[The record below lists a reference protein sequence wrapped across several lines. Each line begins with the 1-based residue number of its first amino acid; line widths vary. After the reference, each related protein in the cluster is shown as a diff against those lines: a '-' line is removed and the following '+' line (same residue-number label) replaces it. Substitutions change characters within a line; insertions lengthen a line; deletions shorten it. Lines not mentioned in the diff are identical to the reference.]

1 MVTLNP
7 TDLRYIRRL
16 LYWGGLFFYV
26 YRIVWRNRKDRVLL
40 CEAIGV
46 GVFVAALLMWHS
58 LRLSDLFIELS
69 AVLALFFGGLAAY
82 FALLNWAERW
92 VRKAKAK

>member
-46 GVFVAALLMWHS
+46 GVFVAALLMWHF

-69 AVLALFFGGLAAY
+69 AVLTLFFGSLAVC
-82 FALLNWAERW
+82 FALLNWARRR
-92 VRKAKAK
+92 VRDNRAK